1 MIVAPVLISFITA
14 LLTYLCRKNS
24 LLLRGVSLAG
34 SVAALAVAV
43 HLFLLVDEGGGQTV
57 QIGNWQSPFGI
68 SFAVGLFSS
77 LMLVG
82 SSLVALVGNL
92 CMQALLNRQ
101 WELRGYYTLFHFMMM
116 GVFGAFSTGDLFNLY
131 VWYEV
136 MLAASFFLV
145 AMSRYRTSV
154 TGAYKYAVLSILSS
168 VAFLIGI
175 AFIYNTAGSLDIGDL
190 IQYQRT
196 YGQNLGVVVGL
207 CCLVMAFSVKSA
219 LFPFFFWMPAAYP
232 VTLTAVAGVFAG
244 FLTKVGVYSLMRILV
259 PVSTL
264 PGSERLLPLLYVL
277 ALISMIL
284 GVLGA
289 LSRDNMKGILAF
301 HSTSQIGYMV
311 LGLSMGTSAGIAAC
325 VFYMIHHML
334 VKTNLFF
341 TVAVMEKVTGTS
353 FVSESGGLWKAR
365 PLLGLVFAF
374 SALSLVGVPP
384 LSGFW
389 AKVLTLEAALIEE
402 RWLAVAMALVVSLLT
417 LMSMLKIWNGV
428 FWKPAV
434 SSLPENDRQGRVR
447 WLGVPLLTMTLLILG
462 VGLGFQPLV
471 NLTERIAQEL
481 LDGGRG

>member
-1 MIVAPVLISFITA
+1 MIVAPVLISFVTA
-14 LLTYLCRKNS
+14 ILTYLCRKNS
-24 LLLRGVSLAG
+24 ILLRCVSLAG
-34 SVAALAVAV
+34 SVAALAASV
-43 HLFLLVDEGGGQTV
+43 HLFLRVEEGGIQTM
-57 QIGNWQSPFGI
+57 QIGNWQAPFGI
-68 SFAVGLFSS
+68 SFSVGL
-77 LMLVG
+77 LAGVMLVG
-82 SSLVALVGNL
+82 SSLVALCGNMS
-92 CMQALLNRQ
+92 MQALLNRQ
-101 WELRGYYTLFHFMMM
+101 WELRGYYSLFHFMMM

-136 MLAASFFLV
+136 MLASSFFLV

-175 AFIYNTAGSLDIGDL
+175 AFIYNTAGSLDIVDL

-244 FLTKVGVYSLMRILV
+244 FLTKVGVYSLLRILV
-259 PVSTL
+259 PVAAL

-301 HSTSQIGYMV
+301 HSTSQVGYMV
-311 LGLSMGTSAGIAAC
+311 LGLSLGTSAGIAAC

-341 TVAVMEKVTGTS
+341 SVAAMEKVTGTS

-365 PLLGLVFAF
+365 PVLGAVFAF
-374 SALSLVGVPP
+374 SALSLIGVPP

-389 AKVLTLEAALIEE
+389 AKVLTLQAALVEE
-402 RWLAVAMALVVSLLT
+402 RWLAVAMALAVSLLT

-447 WLGVPLLTMTLLILG
+447 WLVVPLLTMTLLILA
-462 VGLGFQPLV
+462 VGLGFQFLMS
-471 NLTERIAQEL
+471 LTERMAQEL
-481 LDGGRG
+481 MEGGLR